1 MAKRFI
7 PRKTKIK
14 MEFFKGITIA
24 DIVVALIGVAGALI
38 FALANFEYH
47 WYMLLGWVVIV
58 ALMFMPIEEG
68 LRLYGS
74 LGLLL
79 RFIAFKKKYSK
90 DEVDKKTNIPK
101 IKDIIP
107 FERIVKDK
115 FIDFKEYYGMVIEI
129 KPIEFGLLNEYKQEN
144 AIRTFANVLRRMSNE
159 QTASIIKLNKAI
171 VFDDY
176 ITFED
181 KKYDNLMEMS
191 YEGEMSEEEIEAR
204 ADVFETR
211 VSLLED
217 MNRVEKVYRDFFY
230 IVVYDKD
237 QEALES
243 TINGMVSTLGGGV
256 VAMSGK
262 VVQGKALAAFLKA
275 NYGKYFDERDL
286 ESITFNEYTNWAM
299 PQNIEFKTT
308 KTIINDKAYKSF
320 VVTDYPLEVANAWG
334 APLFMLGET
343 NVILNFK
350 PVPKAVG
357 ERRIDKSIIEM
368 EGQMERS
375 VRSSKKIEQETQLK
389 TLKSLLQMIKTGN
402 EQLYEVNIHLCCEE
416 NAKKEVRA
424 ILKQNGYKYSEM
436 FGRQVDA
443 FVSRSISALD
453 TVQQHTRDIPT
464 TTLAATFPFISSALL
479 DEKGFY
485 IGYNEYPVFVDFFKR
500 DKERANSNVM
510 IIGKSGGGKSYA
522 TKTLLTNL
530 ACDNTKVFVLDPED
544 EYTALC
550 HNMHGKFLD
559 VGSSKSG
566 RFNPFHI
573 MTTLDADEGGAD
585 DSYSTHLQ
593 FLEEFFN
600 VILPGM
606 PSEAFEVL
614 NRLIIEAYKR
624 KGIDATTV
632 VTHLKPEDFPIFDD
646 LYNITVEELNKTT
659 DDYYRKNLRTV
670 ETYISKFA
678 TGGRNSNLWNGPTSI
693 ATKENFCTFNFR
705 SLLANRNQ
713 VIANAQM
720 LLVFKYLDNEIIKNK
735 DFNDKYQSNRHI
747 IVAVD
752 EAHVFINP
760 KHPIA
765 LEFMAQ
771 MAKRIRKYSGMQIV
785 ITQNIKDF
793 VGSVEI
799 QRQST
804 AIINASQYSFIFS
817 LAPNDI
823 TDLIELYRN
832 AGEINQEE
840 QDSIVTAGVGQCF
853 LITSAMSRTSVHIEA
868 NQAVIN
874 LFKNPSEGI

>member
-1 MAKRFI
+1 MVRFI
-7 PRKTKIK
+7 PRKTKVK
-14 MEFFKGITIA
+14 MEFAKGITLG
-24 DIVVALIGVAGALI
+24 DILVAAVGVVGVILILLSTLPYKIYLG
-38 FALANFEYH
+38 
-47 WYMLLGWVVIV
+47 LGWGVLI
-58 ALMFMPIEEG
+58 AMMFMPIDEG

-74 LGLLL
+74 LGLLI
-79 RFIAFKKKYSK
+79 RFIAFKKKYDKST
-90 DEVDKKTNIPK
+90 VDKRTKKPK
-101 IKDIIP
+101 IREIIP
-107 FERIVKDK
+107 FEGILKEK
-115 FIDFKEYYGMVIEI
+115 FLDFKEYYGMVIEI
-129 KPIEFGLLNEYKQEN
+129 NPIEFGLLNETKQEMV
-144 AIRTFANVLRRMSNE
+144 IKSFANGLRRITND
-159 QTASIIKLNKAI
+159 QTASILKVNKAI

-176 ITFED
+176 ITGED
-181 KKYDNLMEMS
+181 KKYDSLMELQ
-191 YEGEMSEEEIEAR
+191 YEGEMTDAEVAAR

-211 VSLLED
+211 VSHLEN
-217 MNRVEKVYRDFFY
+217 MNRTDKIYKDYFY
-230 IVVYDKD
+230 MVVYDKD
-237 QEALES
+237 RDSLES
-243 TINGMVSTLGGGV
+243 TVDGIINTIGNSV
-256 VAMSGK
+256 VPMNSHKVMGK
-262 VVQGKALAAFLKA
+262 ELAAFLKA

-286 ESITFNEYTNWAM
+286 ETTPIDQFTNWAM
-299 PQNIEFKTT
+299 PENITFKTS
-308 KTIINDKAYKSF
+308 KTVIDKQAYRTFSL
-320 VVTDYPLEVANAWG
+320 TDYPLTVGNAWG
-334 APLFMLGET
+334 ANFFLLDRT
-343 NVILNFK
+343 NVVVNFR
-350 PVPKAVG
+350 PVPKAIG

-368 EGQMERS
+368 EAKMGN
-375 VRSSKKIEQETQLK
+375 VYKSSKRIENETQLK
-389 TLKSLLQMIKTGN
+389 TLRELLQTLKNNN
-402 EQLYEVNIHLCCEE
+402 EQLFEVNTHLICEE
-416 NAKKEVRA
+416 SAKKEVRA
-424 ILKQNGYKYSEM
+424 ILRQNGYKYSEM

-443 FVSRSISALD
+443 FVSRNVSALD
-453 TVQQHTRDIPT
+453 TVKSFRQDIPT
-464 TTLAATFPFISSALL
+464 TTLAAIFPFISGALL

-485 IGYNEYPVFVDFFKR
+485 IGYNEYPVFVDLFKR
-500 DKERANSNVM
+500 DRERANSNIM

-544 EYTALC
+544 EYTPLC
-550 HNMHGKFLD
+550 HNMCGKFLD

-573 MTTLDADEGGAD
+573 MTTLDSDEGGAD

-593 FLEEFFN
+593 FLEEFFT

-606 PSEAFEVL
+606 PSESFELL
-614 NRLIIEAYKR
+614 NALVIETYKR
-624 KGIDATTV
+624 KGIDSQTPLTK
-632 VTHLKPEDFPIFDD
+632 LKPEDYPIFDD
-646 LYNITVEELNKTT
+646 LYAVCLERLKAEK
-659 DDYYRKNLRTV
+659 DEYHRHNLQTV

-693 ATKENFCTFNFR
+693 ATKENFVTFNFR

-735 DFNDKYQSNRHI
+735 DFNDKYHANRHI
-747 IVAVD
+747 VVAVD

-793 VGSVEI
+793 VGSPEI

-840 QDSIVTAGVGQCF
+840 QDNIVTAGVGQAF
-853 LITSAMSRTSVHIEA
+853 LITGALSRTSVKIEA
-868 NQAVIN
+868 NEAVIK
-874 LFKNPSEGI
+874 LFS